1 MKLELTAEQRAARA
15 EFRDFVAREITPF
28 AAQWDRE
35 EAISLEVIGKL
46 RERGY
51 LGSTVPREYG
61 GGGRDLITYG
71 LLTEE
76 IGKGCSSVRSLLT
89 VHDMTS
95 YGIQRWGNKEHKER
109 YLPRLATGEIIGAF
123 ALTEPNVGSNA
134 KAVETQAVADGDS
147 YLLTGVKK
155 WTTYGQIADL
165 FIVLAQCEGKPTT
178 SLMDRDTPGLTITP
192 MKGLL
197 GTRASMLAEMK
208 LEECRVPATN
218 LVGRIGFGMSHILS
232 AALEQ
237 GRYSVAWG
245 SVGIAQAALE
255 AAMKYSQERQQFGVP
270 IGEHQLVRAML
281 SDMITEVRAARL
293 LCLRSGYLRD
303 QGDPGALAETML
315 AKYHASKTAMRVAES
330 AVQIHGGNGVSDDY
344 PVARYFRD
352 AKVMEIIEGSTQIQ
366 QIAIARAELEAR

>member
-15 EFRDFVAREITPF
+15 EFRDFVAREIAPF
-28 AAQWDRE
+28 AGQWDRD

-61 GGGRDLITYG
+61 GGGRDLVTYG

-95 YGIQRWGNKEHKER
+95 YGIQRWGNKDHKER
-109 YLPRLATGEIIGAF
+109 YLPRLARGEILGAF

-178 SLMDRDTPGLTITP
+178 FLMERDTPGLTITP

-197 GTRASMLAEMK
+197 GTRASMLAELK
-208 LEECRVPATN
+208 LEECRVPAAN

-270 IGEHQLVRAML
+270 IGDHQLVRAML

-330 AVQIHGGNGVSDDY
+330 AVQIHGGNGVSDEY

-352 AKVMEIIEGSTQIQ
+352 AKVMEIIEGSSQIQ
-366 QIAIARAELEAR
+366 QIMIARFDFQEF